1 MRTMPIVLAAVVLLV
16 PATAFAESAKA
27 PENCPPGSVG
37 KASGAFAW
45 CEPTVCV
52 IDTDCGA
59 GMVCR
64 TLGLCM
70 NAGTIGDPKRDAAE
84 RLSVTNV
91 CGPNKSCPTDTV
103 CSEMPRCVE
112 PAYAQRMSLLAPG
125 QAAAAPSASAAPP
138 NDMMPKKSA
147 CGCSVPGAQKGGLAP
162 FALMS
167 CLAIGAA
174 ISRRRR

>member
-1 MRTMPIVLAAVVLLV
+1 MRTTALVLASIVMLV

-70 NAGTIGDPKRDAAE
+70 NAGTVGKDAGE

-91 CGPNKSCPTDTV
+91 CGASKSCPADTV

-125 QAAAAPSASAAPP
+125 QAAPASSASAAPP

-147 CGCSVPGAQKGGLAP
+147 CGCTVPGARNDGLAG
-162 FALMS
+162 FAILGFA
-167 CLAIGAA
+167 AIGAA
-174 ISRRRR
+174 VARRRR